1 MVEEG
6 QKIQQGPPPFSGN
19 ARKKTFFFRKCSLHC
34 VWYQMYI
41 LMIITFLNWCPTLI
55 TTPPW
60 TEEKKSEA
68 KYQVMATDKSK
79 VRLLQLLLVCM
90 KTSVSVVG
98 GVVGSGGGGGSV
110 PVTV

>member
-1 MVEEG
+1 
-6 QKIQQGPPPFSGN
+6 
-19 ARKKTFFFRKCSLHC
+19 
-34 VWYQMYI
+34 
-41 LMIITFLNWCPTLI
+41 MITTFLNWFPTLI

-60 TEEKKSEA
+60 TEEKKKNEA
-68 KYQVMATDKSK
+68 KDQVVKTDKSK

-90 KTSVSVVG
+90 KTSVSLLG

>member
-1 MVEEG
+1 MQLVKRVKKFG
-6 QKIQQGPPPFSGN
+6 QGSPPLPN
-19 ARKKTFFFRKCSLHC
+19 ICLQEVLPNTHC